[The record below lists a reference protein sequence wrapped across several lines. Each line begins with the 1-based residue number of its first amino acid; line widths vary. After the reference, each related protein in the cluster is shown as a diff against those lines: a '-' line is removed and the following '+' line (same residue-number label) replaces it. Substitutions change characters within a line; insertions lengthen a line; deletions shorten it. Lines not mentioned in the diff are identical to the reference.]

1 MKRLAGRF
9 SALAGRHR
17 HVTGT
22 DLVGATRS
30 VSAPGR
36 RRVFLRHQLCHRRRV
51 GGGSRGLAALTVA
64 VVSLIGC
71 SSALAARTARSPAP
85 SYAFSISTPS
95 GSLTATDDRH
105 PMLRLTAGATAAPTQ
120 ALVWR
125 ACPYPGVPPA
135 LQCATLTVPVEYAHP
150 ARGSTHVVI
159 DRLRAAD
166 PAHRLG
172 SLVIDPGGPGGSG
185 TQFVGRE
192 SLGGPLVSAGVRDDY
207 DLIGFDPRGVGLSDP
222 IRCSAALFNQPISW
236 FPQTR
241 SAFRGLVAHNRAL
254 GNSCERDSGP
264 LAAHDDT
271 ISVARDLDAVRA
283 ALNEPTLNY
292 LGLSYGTEIGGL
304 YAALFPHRI
313 GRMVLDGNLE
323 HSLDERTMVL
333 DESHAYEVEL
343 SRWGTWC
350 DHAKSCSLR
359 GHHPL
364 QAFTRL
370 AASADRHPVPAP
382 GCAKA
387 GCRLSVTGQDMR
399 VDAEN
404 LILFKK
410 PGVIGTSWAGLA
422 TAIRQAERGNAT
434 QLSPPR
440 ATSDRARAIAGSGLT
455 VECQDFPTT
464 INTFAGLHAL
474 GALVRRLDPLTGG
487 LSQSYG
493 IAAQCVGWPL
503 PAHNPPHR
511 LHVSPQIPPILM
523 VNSTYDPSTAYV
535 WAKVLHRQLPNSILL
550 TRRGD
555 GHTSSINPGATR
567 MAITAFLVNGTLP
580 APGTVLDN

>member
-1 MKRLAGRF
+1 MSRARTWSARPAVSRRPAVGAFCCAINSVIGARWAAARA
-9 SALAGRHR
+9 ALA
-17 HVTGT
+17 T
-22 DLVGATRS
+22 
-30 VSAPGR
+30 
-36 RRVFLRHQLCHRRRV
+36 
-51 GGGSRGLAALTVA
+51 LTVA
-64 VVSLIGC
+64 VVALIGC
-71 SSALAARTARSPAP
+71 SSALAAGTARSPAP
-85 SYAFSISTPS
+85 SDAFSIPTPS
-95 GSLTATDDRH
+95 GSLTATNDQH
-105 PMLRLTAGATAAPTQ
+105 PILRLTASATAAPAQ

-135 LQCATLTVPVEYAHP
+135 LQCATLTVPVDYAHP

-159 DRLRAAD
+159 DRLPAAD

-172 SLVIDPGGPGGSG
+172 SLVADPGGPGSSG
-185 TQFVGRE
+185 TQLVGRE
-192 SLGGPLVSAGVRDDY
+192 ALGGSPLFTRGVRDDY

-241 SAFRGLVAHNRAL
+241 SAFRRLVAHNRAL
-254 GNSCERDSGP
+254 GHSCERDSGP

-283 ALNEPTLNY
+283 ALGEPTLNF
-292 LGLSYGTEIGGL
+292 LGLSYGTEIGAL
-304 YAALFPHRI
+304 YAAAFPHRV

-364 QAFTRL
+364 QAFTTAGRARRSPPDTCPRMREGRL
-370 AASADRHPVPAP
+370 PSARHRPGHPPGRPGSHPVQVSRRHRHRVGP
-382 GCAKA
+382 GWPRRSAKPSA
-387 GCRLSVTGQDMR
+387 VT
-399 VDAEN
+399 
-404 LILFKK
+404 
-410 PGVIGTSWAGLA
+410 
-422 TAIRQAERGNAT
+422 
-434 QLSPPR
+434 PPSSAQRR
-440 ATSDRARAIAGSGLT
+440 ATSDRTRRSPAAGSPSSART
-455 VECQDFPTT
+455 SRPPSTRSPDCTRS
-464 INTFAGLHAL
+464 
-474 GALVRRLDPLTGG
+474 GALVRRRDPLTGG

-503 PAHNPPHR
+503 AAHNPPRR

-523 VNSTYDPSTAYV
+523 VNATYDPSTAYV
-535 WAKVLHRQLPNSILL
+535 WAKVLHRQLPHSVLL

-555 GHTSSINPGATR
+555 GHTSYLNPGATR
-567 MAITAFLVNGTLP
+567 MAINAFLVNGTLP
-580 APGTVLDN
+580 KPGTVLDN